1 MSKKELLSALE
12 DLCRNRSSGML
23 IAVTEENHHVRIGL
37 QKGEIVH
44 LATHR
49 LHGGA
54 AVQVVV
60 TSSYR
65 SFNFTPGSEL
75 QVQQDVP
82 ATELFVNAL
91 RNGKFDESEADFSV
105 TPEPSGIA
113 AGTLRVIG
121 EELAEYL
128 GPIAPVLVGE
138 LKNEPSVKAVLQ
150 KLLKELPT
158 PAAKEAFVGRVKSRL
173 KAG

>member
-1 MSKKELLSALE
+1 MSKIELVSALE

-23 IAVTEENHHVRIGL
+23 IGVTEENHHVRIGL
-37 QKGEIVH
+37 HHGEIVH

-49 LHGGA
+49 LHGSA

-60 TSSYR
+60 GSSYR

-75 QVQQDVP
+75 EVQPDVP
-82 ATELFVNAL
+82 ATELIVNAL
-91 RNGKFDESEADFSV
+91 RNGNFSESEADFSV
-105 TPEPSGIA
+105 TTEVVGIA
-113 AGTLRVIG
+113 PGTLQIIE

-128 GPIAPVLVGE
+128 GPIASLLVGE
-138 LKNEPSVKAVLQ
+138 LKNEPSVGAVLQ
-150 KLLKELPT
+150 KLSKDLT
-158 PAAKEAFVGRVKSRL
+158 SSATKEAFFDKVKSRL